1 MFHIVFNSDEN
12 YIKYSA
18 VLMTSIV
25 KNTNVKLGFKDYFNK
40 ANISEDLKIYKFIK
54 PFYRNK
60 D

>member
-40 ANISEDLKIYKFIK
+40 A
-54 PFYRNK
+54 
-60 D
+60 